1 MERGLGLHG
10 AGADASAGEGLV
22 TLAEDER
29 ASAVDPRWFKVVRS
43 WGIIV
48 ALASVVATVL
58 WAVDWAGW
66 LGVAPE
72 YKETA
77 SGQLIDEAAYYVG
90 SFARDGQLVWYFR
103 ARDAFIVL
111 YFLGLIPLMLAV
123 NALVGPQ
130 RARVQ
135 VATGFFGAAAV
146 FGVFIALP
154 RVAMSGYWGDW
165 GKVPAEITV
174 TMGRVS
180 AGFHNLSWMSGL
192 AADLALAI
200 GLGYLAAACRSE
212 ERLPRWLVPVAWVG
226 TATLAADIVIASV
239 PVNMGP
245 STGIVGILWGVVV
258 LPLVAL
264 GLGLHLGRGPGQR
277 SALVRPAEPTPSV
290 QA

>member
-1 MERGLGLHG
+1 MEQGVRSHE
-10 AGADASAGEGLV
+10 AGADATAGEGLV
-22 TLAEDER
+22 TQDEHER

-48 ALASVVATVL
+48 ALASVVTTVL

-66 LGVAPE
+66 LGVSAG
-72 YKETA
+72 YKETSA
-77 SGQLIDEAAYYVG
+77 GQLIDEATMYAA

-123 NALVGPQ
+123 NALVGAR

-135 VATGFFGAAAV
+135 VAAGFFKVAAV
-146 FGVFIALP
+146 FGVFVALP
-154 RVAMSGYWGDW
+154 RLAVSGYWGPDW
-165 GKVPAEITV
+165 GKVPPEITV
-174 TMGRVS
+174 TMGRLS
-180 AGFHNLSWMSGL
+180 AAFHYLSWMSGL
-192 AADLALAI
+192 AANLALAI

-212 ERLPRWLVPVAWVG
+212 ERLPRWLAPVAWVG
-226 TATLAADIVIASV
+226 TATLAADIVIAAV
-239 PVNMGP
+239 PVNTGP
-245 STGIVGILWGVVV
+245 GTGIVGVLWGVVV

-264 GLGLHLGRGPGQR
+264 GLGVHLGHGSTP
-277 SALVRPAEPTPSV
+277 ARPAEPTPSV